1 MNRSI
6 GLLTVC
12 IANVL
17 ALVACGGGYE
27 AAQAPAAA
35 ASAPPAIAGYAAIEL
50 ASDRVDPNLSNSW
63 GLAID
68 SSGSIRVND
77 KANSLAT
84 RYEQNGTVAEVISLP
99 AGDRLSA
106 YTAVAVVARGD
117 EALLYAADFR
127 GGSVHVFDREF
138 NRLQAPGG
146 FVDANVPQ
154 GFAPFGIQAIGALVY
169 VAYAKR
175 DGQAAAAIAGEGL
188 GLVSVFDAAGN
199 LIRRLVAPGGKLN
212 APWGIAR
219 APAGFGRFAGMLLV
233 ANSGDGTIAAFDPS
247 GRFLG
252 SLSTSD
258 GAIIVIDGLRGIA
271 FDTRPADT
279 SIVIT
284 PSLFF
289 TAGPDSGR
297 HGALGR
303 IDAR

>member
-1 MNRSI
+1 MHRSI
-6 GLLTVC
+6 SLLTLCV
-12 IANVL
+12 ANVL

-27 AAQAPAAA
+27 AAQAPATAD
-35 ASAPPAIAGYAAIEL
+35 GYSAIEL
-50 ASDRVDPNLSNSW
+50 ASDRTDPNLSNSW

-68 SSGSIRVND
+68 SNGSIRVND
-77 KANSLAT
+77 KANSRAT
-84 RYEQNGTVAEVISLP
+84 RYEQNGTLSEVISLP
-99 AGDRLSA
+99 AGDRLGA
-106 YTAVAVVARGD
+106 YTAVAVAARGD
-117 EALLYAADFR
+117 ETLLYAADFR
-127 GGSVHVFDREF
+127 GGSVHVFDSAF
-138 NRLQAPGG
+138 NRVEVPGG
-146 FVDANVPQ
+146 FVDALVPQ

-199 LIRRLVAPGGKLN
+199 LIRRLLPPGGKLN

-233 ANSGDGTIAAFDPS
+233 ANSGDGTTAAFDPS

-252 SLSTSD
+252 SLSAGD
-258 GAIIVIDGLRGIA
+258 GATIVIDGLRGIA

-289 TAGPDSGR
+289 TAGPDNGR
-297 HGALGR
+297 HGVLGR